1 MKIELILTWSK
12 SCVLPDM
19 TVRNTN
25 PLANRHVTTTLTSSG
40 ATFRVT
46 NTKLSVPVFTLSTK
60 NDKKLLEQ
68 LKSAFKRTVKWN
80 KYRDANNQ

>member
-1 MKIELILTWSK
+1 MILTWPK

-25 PLANRHVTTTLTSSG
+25 PLANCHVTATLTPSG
-40 ATFRVT
+40 ATFQIT
-46 NTKLSVPVFTLSTK
+46 NTKLYVPVFTLSTK